1 MKFLFA
7 LLALL
12 LATPAHASLIDFTT
26 GDLSGGATSLHT
38 NVNGLGI
45 DFEYSFTSSI
55 VGDTVLI
62 DNAGFIAPTR
72 FGWEFT
78 QVTGIVHSGTTT
90 FRIDALNGT
99 FDGRIGLEKNVGSP
113 LDDVS
118 FRSDGVF
125 SNIHP
130 TYTVSGDTLD
140 IGDGILNFVSS
151 DPGNGFT
158 PDITGA
164 SFIEFTAGP
173 SFIALPGSGNLQF
186 DFNLTS
192 ADVASVPE
200 PGTFVVF
207 LATAAYVLR
216 RRRNGQ

>member
-7 LLALL
+7 VLL

-26 GDLSGGATSLHT
+26 GDLSGGATSIHT

-45 DFEYSFTSSI
+45 DFEYSFSSSI

-62 DNAGFIAPTR
+62 DNAGFIAPNQ

-78 QVTGIVHSGTTT
+78 QVSGFAHTGTTT

-99 FDGRIGLEKNVGSP
+99 FDGRIGLEKLVGSG
-113 LDDVS
+113 LDELS
-118 FRSDGVF
+118 FRSDGTF
-125 SNIHP
+125 SNINP
-130 TYTVSGDTLD
+130 GYTLVGDTLQVS
-140 IGDGILNFVSS
+140 DGFLAFTSS
-151 DPGNGFT
+151 DPGNTFT
-158 PDITGA
+158 PDIAGA
-164 SFIEFTAGP
+164 SFIEFSRGP
-173 SFIALPGSGNLQF
+173 SFVAFGGSGDQNF

-200 PGTFVVF
+200 PGTFVAF